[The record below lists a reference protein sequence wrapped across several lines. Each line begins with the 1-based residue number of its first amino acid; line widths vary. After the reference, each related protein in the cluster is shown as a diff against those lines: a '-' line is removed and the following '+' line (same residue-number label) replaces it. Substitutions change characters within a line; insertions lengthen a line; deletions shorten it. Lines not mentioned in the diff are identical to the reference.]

1 MRSTEVLVREQYE
14 KLAATKERFK
24 EVGNGIM
31 FQSVEQMLLKA
42 MHKYATA
49 QELPLLM

>member
-24 EVGNGIM
+24 EVGNGINV
-31 FQSVEQMLLKA
+31 SKRGTDVIKGNAEVCNSSK
-42 MHKYATA
+42 
-49 QELPLLM
+49 LPLLM